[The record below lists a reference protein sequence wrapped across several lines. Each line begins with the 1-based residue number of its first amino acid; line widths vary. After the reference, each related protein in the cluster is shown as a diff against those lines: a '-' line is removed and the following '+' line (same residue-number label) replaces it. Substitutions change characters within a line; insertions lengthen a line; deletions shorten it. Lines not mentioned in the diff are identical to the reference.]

1 MKKQY
6 IRPASMQ
13 IVLAARVLVT
23 TSIQINI
30 EAPQDDVSGDVKEL
44 GDWNRGRIDINLWL
58 DEW

>member
-1 MKKQY
+1 
-6 IRPASMQ
+6 MQ